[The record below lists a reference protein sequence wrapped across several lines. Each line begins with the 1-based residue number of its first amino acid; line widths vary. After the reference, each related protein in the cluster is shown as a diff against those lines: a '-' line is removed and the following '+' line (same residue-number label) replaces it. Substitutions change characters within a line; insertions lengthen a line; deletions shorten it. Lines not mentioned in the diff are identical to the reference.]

1 MSEKYDVAVIGSGSG
16 GSEAALL
23 AADKGFRAILIEK
36 DAFGGTRFH
45 RGCYAV
51 RALHASSRVYRQ
63 IVKSRQFGIETDLL
77 RNSLVDWMKAQRAAS
92 ARLAEDLR
100 TGLEQLNARIA
111 AGAGSLVGEHQVRI
125 TDSLG
130 NHEDI
135 EAEYI
140 ILATGSRPDY
150 SSSQGSRFFNSDD
163 LIARVLPPHHLFIIG
178 GGYVGCEFA
187 SIYRALGCRVSLAEQ
202 QERLLPGWDPNVG
215 ERVAAEL
222 SANGVELYL
231 GRKVE
236 PEKAPIE
243 DGYPILTLPDGEEI
257 SPDLVLVATGR
268 RPNVESIGLDRLGI
282 AADPYVKVDAQLR
295 TSQRHIFAIGDVNG
309 LNMLDSSA
317 SAQAR
322 IAFEAIRGER
332 AALEIFG
339 NKYPTPDGTCVR
351 DYIHVNDL
359 AEAHVQGL
367 EYLNSGGISMAL
379 NLGTGRGHSVRE
391 VLSAIKTVTGHEVP
405 SRMASARP
413 GDPPELVADPTC
425 AEHVL
430 HWKAKRSLEEIVA
443 TAWKWAERA
452 APQKQ

>member
-100 TGLEQLNARIA
+100 TRLEQLNARIA
-111 AGAGSLVGEHQVRI
+111 VGTGSLVGEHRVRI

-150 SSSQGSRFFNSDD
+150 SSVQGSRFFNSDD
-163 LIARVLPPHHLFIIG
+163 LIARVLPPYHLFIIG

-187 SIYRALGCRVSLAEQ
+187 SIYRAVGCRVSLVEQ
-202 QERLLPGWDPNVG
+202 QERLLSSWDPDVG

-236 PEKAPIE
+236 AEKVPIE
-243 DGYPILTLPDGEEI
+243 DGYPILTLPHGEEI

-322 IAFEAIRGER
+322 IAVEAIRGGDTLFR
-332 AALEIFG
+332 SRWV
-339 NKYPTPDGTCVR
+339 PR
-351 DYIHVNDL
+351 
-359 AEAHVQGL
+359 
-367 EYLNSGGISMAL
+367 YLD
-379 NLGTGRGHSVRE
+379 T
-391 VLSAIKTVTGHEVP
+391 
-405 SRMASARP
+405 
-413 GDPPELVADPTC
+413 DPPVAAVGWMETDANDAGFELDAKSETVKFVTSEDRTVADPSYTQVKLIVERRRRKIRGCVIVGHQAAEVINLAALAIQSDATTGDLERLFLVHPSASVALQKC
-425 AEHVL
+425 A
-430 HWKAKRSLEEIVA
+430 AKFR
-443 TAWKWAERA
+443 
-452 APQKQ
+452 

>member
-322 IAFEAIRGER
+322 IAFEAIRGGDTLFSSRWVPRYLDTDPPVASVGWMETEANEAGFEVDAKSETVKLVTSEDSTVTDPSYTEVKLIVER
-332 AALEIFG
+332 PTKRVRGCVIIGHQAAEVINLAALAIQSGVTTSE
-339 NKYPTPDGTCVR
+339 
-351 DYIHVNDL
+351 
-359 AEAHVQGL
+359 L
-367 EYLNSGGISMAL
+367 ERLFVVHPSVSVAL
-379 NLGTGRGHSVRE
+379 QR
-391 VLSAIKTVTGHEVP
+391 
-405 SRMASARP
+405 
-413 GDPPELVADPTC
+413 C
-425 AEHVL
+425 A
-430 HWKAKRSLEEIVA
+430 AKF
-443 TAWKWAERA
+443 
-452 APQKQ
+452 Q